1 MFSEHGHD
9 YSLMSWWPTDTVWQ
23 TNEQHTRW
31 TEKADM
37 SKGLKRFD
45 KDKQGLLTVI
55 DGELKSAVQANCD
68 ASTTL
73 LPMHSIG
80 SSIAM

>member
-1 MFSEHGHD
+1 
-9 YSLMSWWPTDTVWQ
+9 
-23 TNEQHTRW
+23 
-31 TEKADM
+31 M

-45 KDKQGLLTVI
+45 KDKKGLLTVI

-73 LPMHSIG
+73 LPMHLIG
-80 SSIAM
+80 LSIAM